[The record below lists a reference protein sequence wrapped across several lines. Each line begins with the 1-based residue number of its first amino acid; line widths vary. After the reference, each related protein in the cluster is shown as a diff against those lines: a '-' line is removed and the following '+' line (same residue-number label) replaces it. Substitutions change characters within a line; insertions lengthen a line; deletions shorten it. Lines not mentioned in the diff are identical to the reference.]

1 MEREREEPERF
12 PTDVVDVGA
21 MARDASRAEVGRV
34 MAHECG
40 RVWLRPL
47 GGGCEWA
54 ALPED
59 VAPVALSESLGPL
72 VAEANR
78 RSAEL
83 R

>member
-1 MEREREEPERF
+1 MTHASEDAHPRSLAVAIGSTARDTARER
-12 PTDVVDVGA
+12 
-21 MARDASRAEVGRV
+21 VGRV

-54 ALPED
+54 AAPED
-59 VAPVALSESLGPL
+59 VEPVALSESLGPL

-78 RSAEL
+78 RSTEP

>member
-1 MEREREEPERF
+1 
-12 PTDVVDVGA
+12 
-21 MARDASRAEVGRV
+21 MARDTSRAEVGRV

-54 ALPED
+54 AAPED
-59 VAPVALSESLGPL
+59 VEPVRLSESLSLL

-78 RSAEL
+78 RSAEP

>member
-1 MEREREEPERF
+1 M
-12 PTDVVDVGA
+12 GA
-21 MARDASRAEVGRV
+21 TARDTARDRVGRV

-54 ALPED
+54 ARPGD
-59 VAPVALSESLGPL
+59 VEPVSLSESLSPL

-78 RSAEL
+78 RSAEP